1 MNQHACRMNAK
12 PRRATVRLSGLSAYK
27 PVLAQPQLRRLFPA
41 FAISAVGDGMSAV
54 AVAWLALRLAPI
66 GERGIVV
73 GAAVAAY
80 ALPGAAGA
88 VLLSH
93 PLRRLAGCRLVALDA
108 TLRAVTL
115 AAIPLLF
122 AFGALTVAFYL
133 ALLTASS
140 LMHAWGI
147 AGRYTVVAEYL
158 PETTRRAANALLST
172 FDMAALIVGPL
183 LAGVVVALA
192 NPALAIAVD
201 AVSFAVLAVAAWSSA
216 PPPLTGARPFQ
227 PTGGRERGQGF
238 RVIARA
244 PALAALLALTLV
256 FFLLYGPVEVAL
268 PLYVADRLGGGAGL
282 LGWFWAV
289 FGIGAVVGTLGTG
302 QLRHLPLW
310 PTVIASVV
318 GWGAALV
325 PLGLLHVTVIA
336 LASFALGGF
345 LYAPYTALSATLFQ
359 EHSPPALL
367 SQVLAA
373 HSALTVLAAPLG
385 TALGGPLVALIGAP
399 NTLLASGAATILLG
413 LIAAVWFAWNSRR

>member
-1 MNQHACRMNAK
+1 MAVMTGGRSMNHHACCMDAN
-12 PRRATVRLSGLSAYK
+12 PRRPMARLSGLSAYK

-88 VLLSH
+88 VLL
-93 PLRRLAGCRLVALDA
+93 
-108 TLRAVTL
+108 
-115 AAIPLLF
+115 F
-122 AFGALTVAFYL
+122 AFGALTVALYL

-183 LAGVVVALA
+183 LAGVVVALT

-201 AVSFAVLAVAAWSSA
+201 AASFAVLAVAAWSSA
-216 PPPLTGARPFQ
+216 PPPLTGARPMQ
-227 PTGGRERGQGF
+227 PTGGRERGQGL
-238 RVIARA
+238 RVITRT

-318 GWGAALV
+318 GWGAALF

-336 LASFALGGF
+336 LGSFALGGF

-373 HSALTVLAAPLG
+373 RSALTVLAAPLG
-385 TALGGPLVALIGAP
+385 TALGGPLVALIGAS
-399 NTLLASGAATILLG
+399 NTLLASGAATVLLG
-413 LIAAVWFAWNSRR
+413 LIAAAWFAWNSRR